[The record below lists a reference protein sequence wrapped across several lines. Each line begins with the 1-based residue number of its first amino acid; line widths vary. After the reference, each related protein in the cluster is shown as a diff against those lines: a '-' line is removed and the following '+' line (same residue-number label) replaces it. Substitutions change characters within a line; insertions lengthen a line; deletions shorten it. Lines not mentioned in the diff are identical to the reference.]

1 MKTKY
6 GWIEIDGIRYD
17 HDGIIL
23 RDRSVI
29 KRSKKKSKKLKN
41 TYGHTPLSA
50 KEIEF
55 LEAEEPDVVYIGT
68 GQYGDLPISAE
79 AKAILKGFETIIR
92 PTSEL
97 LELLE
102 EENRPY
108 VAFIH
113 VTC

>member
-6 GWIEIDGIRYD
+6 GWIEIDGVRYE
-17 HDGIIL
+17 HDVIIL
-23 RDRSVI
+23 RDRSVV
-29 KRSKKKSKKLKN
+29 KRSKKKSRKLKN

-55 LEAEEPDVVYIGT
+55 VEAEEPEVVYIGT
-68 GQYGDLPISAE
+68 GQYGDLPITDG
-79 AKAILKGFETIIR
+79 AKAILKGFETVIR

>member
-6 GWIEIDGIRYD
+6 GWIEIDGVRYE
-17 HDGIIL
+17 HDVIIL
-23 RDRSVI
+23 RDRSVV
-29 KRSKKKSKKLKN
+29 KRSKKKSRKLKN

-55 LEAEEPDVVYIGT
+55 VEAEEPEVVYIGT
-68 GQYGDLPISAE
+68 GQSGDLPITDG
-79 AKAILKGFETIIR
+79 AKAILNGFETVIR

>member
-6 GWIEIDGIRYD
+6 GWVEINGVRYD
-17 HDGIIL
+17 HDVIVL

-41 TYGHTPLSA
+41 IYGHTPLSDH
-50 KEIEF
+50 ELEF
-55 LEAEEPDVVYIGT
+55 LEAEEPEVVFIGT
-68 GQYGDLPISAE
+68 GQYGDLPVTKE
-79 AKAILKGFETIIR
+79 AQAILKGFETIIR
-92 PTSEL
+92 PTPEIL
-97 LELLE
+97 DLLE